1 MEQRITITQL
11 KSLSKKSRRKLED
24 WYYDRRKKGDLVTY
38 EYPGFDQSCKWKP
51 VIFGL
56 GAPQGDPL
64 PLLSIGQMIEFL
76 ATNGNGVKI
85 NVRPLDKCFPSTIFV
100 KKLRDDLW
108 EAVKEALEEN

>member
-1 MEQRITITQL
+1 M
-11 KSLSKKSRRKLED
+11 
-24 WYYDRRKKGDLVTY
+24 
-38 EYPGFDQSCKWKP
+38 
-51 VIFGL
+51 FGL
-56 GAPQGDPL
+56 GETQGYPL

>member
-11 KSLSKKSRRKLED
+11 KSLSKKSRRKLEY
-24 WYYDRRKKGDLVTY
+24 WYFDRRKKGDLVTY
-38 EYPGFDQSCKWKP
+38 EYPGLDWSCRWKP
-51 VIFGL
+51 ILFGL
-56 GAPQGDPL
+56 GETQGYPL

-85 NVRPLDKCFPSTIFV
+85 NVRPLDKRFPSNIFV